1 MKRRNKQ
8 TNVIQFP
15 GAVMV
20 RQSDLAEEISLRTE
34 LMHKRRYIRGII
46 EKRGK
51 VEPGP
56 HSAKLVTASWAVGG
70 KTLVI
75 G

>member
-1 MKRRNKQ
+1 
-8 TNVIQFP
+8 
-15 GAVMV
+15 MV
-20 RQSDLAEEISLRTE
+20 RQADLAEEISVRTE
-34 LMHKRRYIRGII
+34 LMHKRNYIRGIL

-56 HSAKLVTASWAVGG
+56 HSAKLVKASWAVGG